1 MLPSLGPSSP
11 SPAHIVPPVGWQA
24 LTSTVVTMSD
34 LFVRESVTLGPR
46 PLATSVML
54 SPSAGLHT
62 PTWMDRRTENR
73 AF

>member
-1 MLPSLGPSSP
+1 MLGRAVGV
-11 SPAHIVPPVGWQA
+11 SPALMASPPPRQTVPPESSQA

-62 PTWMDRRTENR
+62 PT
-73 AF
+73 